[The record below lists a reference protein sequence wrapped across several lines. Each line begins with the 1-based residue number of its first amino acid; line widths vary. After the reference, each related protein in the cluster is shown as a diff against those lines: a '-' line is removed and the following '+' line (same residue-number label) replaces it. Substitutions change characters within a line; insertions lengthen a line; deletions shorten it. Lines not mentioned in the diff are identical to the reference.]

1 MSAIDAITTLRHFA
15 LVTYAVPPE
24 RVRPLIHPRFDLDL
38 VTIDGAPRALLS
50 VVLTFRFRS
59 GQWRRIVL
67 TDDDVH

>member
-38 VTIDGAPRALLS
+38 VTIDGAPR
-50 VVLTFRFRS
+50 
-59 GQWRRIVL
+59 IVPAPAGVSADRKSTRL
-67 TDDDVH
+67 NSSHT